1 MAFTI
6 IIIPIINVTN
16 TTRNIF
22 TLFFALFLSLFK
34 ILLYLCIQKHQLPET
49 VYETDKNLDI
59 PDGDGRRVDGS
70 LQQ

>member
-1 MAFTI
+1 VCVSSS
-6 IIIPIINVTN
+6 PNKH
-16 TTRNIF
+16 
-22 TLFFALFLSLFK
+22 FFALFLSLFK
-34 ILLYLCIQKHQLPET
+34 ILLYLCIQKHQLLGT

>member
-1 MAFTI
+1 
-6 IIIPIINVTN
+6 
-16 TTRNIF
+16 
-22 TLFFALFLSLFK
+22 LFLSLFK
-34 ILLYLCIQKHQLPET
+34 ILLYLCIQKHQLLGT